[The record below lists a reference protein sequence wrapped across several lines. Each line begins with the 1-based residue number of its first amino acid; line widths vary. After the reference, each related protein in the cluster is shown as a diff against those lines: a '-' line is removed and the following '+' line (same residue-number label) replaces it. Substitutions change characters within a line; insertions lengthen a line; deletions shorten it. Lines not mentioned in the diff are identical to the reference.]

1 MTTTLCLNTYAP
13 NIKNVRVLNRIKDV
27 LDWCG
32 HLLLRKKKPR
42 SIHHSEIR
50 KVFGNASKP
59 LGRWLY
65 SNLLMQT
72 GDYAAGHH
80 SYSYALNEGGYERLR
95 NMVGLS
101 TVTSAEI
108 AMELYGPIIRGE
120 LTPVYRDKGGRRYHP
135 IQNIR
140 RDDKK
145 VVFSGWWDYDIDSC
159 AATLVHQ
166 YARQH
171 YRWVN
176 PETTEEPFPAVARFV
191 EEKASVRQ
199 HLATV
204 AGIPLEKAKELSQ
217 SLLFLAPLTPHHRCS
232 IFSLLGDDRIRLQRL
247 KQDTF
252 VKQLIVDLKKM
263 WHYAMGGDQ
272 RERGLRQFAGVGV
285 ASPPD
290 SKSKYRQAIFI
301 ALERKVMDVIHDWF
315 GTEQFPGV
323 LMHDGFISRRDV
335 DTHALESYL
344 LDTTGYEIR
353 LKKEL
358 LGLAGAGA

>member
-1 MTTTLCLNTYAP
+1 MTTTLSLNTYTP
-13 NIKNVRVLNRIKDV
+13 NIENSRVLKRIKDV

-50 KVFGNASKP
+50 KVFGNVSKP

-95 NMVGLS
+95 NMVGLT
-101 TVTSAEI
+101 TVTSAEM
-108 AMELYGPIIRGE
+108 AMELYGPIIRGDV
-120 LTPVYRDKGGRRYHP
+120 TPVYTDKGGRRYHP
-135 IQNIR
+135 IQNVR

-145 VVFSGWWDYDIDSC
+145 VIFSGYWDYDIDSC

-176 PETTEEPFPAVARFV
+176 PEALGEPFPAVARYV
-191 EEKASVRQ
+191 DEKAAVRQ

-204 AGIPLEKAKELSQ
+204 AGIPLEQAKELSQ
-217 SLLFLAPLTPHHRCS
+217 NLLFLAPLTPHYRCS
-232 IFSLLGDDRIRLQRL
+232 IFCLLGEDRLRLERL
-247 KQDTF
+247 KQDPF
-252 VKQLIVDLKKM
+252 VKQLVADLKKM
-263 WHYAMGGDQ
+263 WDYAMRADR
-272 RERGLRQFAGVGV
+272 RERGLRQFAGADV
-285 ASPPD
+285 ASAPD

-301 ALERKVMDVIHDWF
+301 ALERKVMDAIYDWF
-315 GTEQFPGV
+315 GMEQFPGI
-323 LMHDGFISRRDV
+323 LMHDGFISRLDV
-335 DTHALESYL
+335 DTHALQENVMSL
-344 LDTTGYEIR
+344 TGYCVT
-353 LKKEL
+353 LKKNRIGSFIL
-358 LGLAGAGA
+358 